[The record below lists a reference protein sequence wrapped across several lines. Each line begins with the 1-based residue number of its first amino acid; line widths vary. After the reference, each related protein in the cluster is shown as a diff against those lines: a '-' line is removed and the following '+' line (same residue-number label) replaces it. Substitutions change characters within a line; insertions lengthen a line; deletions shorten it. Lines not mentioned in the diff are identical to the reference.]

1 MHVEVESHT
10 HLFVYPA
17 ARWEELNSFE
27 TSADFGTYMEQDRI
41 VQFVVGQLV
50 MIRLEQDNLW
60 YRGTVIK
67 MNNTKV

>member
-27 TSADFGTYMEQDRI
+27 TSGAGQNCPVRCGAVGNDQVGAGQPLVQGHRHQDEQ
-41 VQFVVGQLV
+41 
-50 MIRLEQDNLW
+50 
-60 YRGTVIK
+60 Y
-67 MNNTKV
+67 